1 MFRPLRKTHSLLKVF
16 NGALIDLAVPINI
29 SVFWNFGSLL
39 GLCLGIQLITGI
51 LLAIHYAPSID
62 LAFLSVSHIV
72 RDVNYGWLLRNL
84 HANGASFFFLC
95 IYIHIGRGYY
105 YSSFLVKELWNTGV
119 LIYVL
124 LIATAFI
131 GYVLVWGQI
140 RFWAATV
147 ITNLFSAIPYVGTT
161 LVEWIWGGFS
171 VDNATLNR
179 FFSLHFLLPF
189 IITGAVIIHL
199 LFLHQNGSNNPLG
212 LNSFIIRIPFH
223 SYHIIK
229 DCLGFMVIFFFF
241 FIIVFFFPCVL
252 GDSENFIMANP
263 LVTPVHIIPEWYF
276 LWIYAILRSI
286 PNKLGGV
293 MALVLALGMLVL
305 VPFINIQRRVGSA
318 FYYINQ
324 YIFWLIV
331 VNLLLLTWIGRC
343 PVEVPYETM
352 GRVFT
357 GMYYVFFLIHPLVCL
372 MWDSLRNPN

>member
-1 MFRPLRKTHSLLKVF
+1 MEPL
-16 NGALIDLAVPINI
+16 
-29 SVFWNFGSLL
+29 
-39 GLCLGIQLITGI
+39 
-51 LLAIHYAPSID
+51 
-62 LAFLSVSHIV
+62 
-72 RDVNYGWLLRNL
+72 
-84 HANGASFFFLC
+84 FFFFC

-105 YSSFLVKELWNTGV
+105 YRSFLINELWNTGV
-119 LIYVL
+119 IIFIL

-147 ITNLFSAIPYVGTT
+147 ITNLFSAIPYIGST

-189 IITGAVIIHL
+189 VITGIVIVHL
-199 LFLHQNGSNNPLG
+199 LFLHQKGSNNPLG

-229 DCLGFMVIFFFF
+229 DALGFIVILFFFF
-241 FIIVFFFPCVL
+241 VVVFFFPCAL
-252 GDSENFIMANP
+252 GDSENFIIANP

-293 MALVLALGMLVL
+293 LALAFALVILFL
-305 VPFINIQRRVGSA
+305 VPYINIQRRVGRA

-324 YIFWLIV
+324 YIFWLIL

-343 PVEVPYETM
+343 PVEVPYETI

-357 GMYYVFFLIHPLVCL
+357 VLYYIFFIIHPLVCII
-372 MWDSLRNPN
+372 WDKLSNPL

>member
-1 MFRPLRKTHSLLKVF
+1 M
-16 NGALIDLAVPINI
+16 
-29 SVFWNFGSLL
+29 
-39 GLCLGIQLITGI
+39 
-51 LLAIHYAPSID
+51 
-62 LAFLSVSHIV
+62 
-72 RDVNYGWLLRNL
+72 
-84 HANGASFFFLC
+84 
-95 IYIHIGRGYY
+95 
-105 YSSFLVKELWNTGV
+105 
-119 LIYVL
+119 

-147 ITNLFSAIPYVGTT
+147 ITNLFSAIPYIGST

-171 VDNATLNR
+171 VNNATLNR

-189 IITGAVIIHL
+189 VITGIVIVHL
-199 LFLHQNGSNNPLG
+199 FFLHQKGSNNPLG

-229 DCLGFMVIFFFF
+229 DALGFIVILFFF
-241 FIIVFFFPCVL
+241 FIVVFFFPCAL
-252 GDSENFIMANP
+252 GDSENFIIANP

-293 MALVLALGMLVL
+293 LALAFALVILFL
-305 VPFINIQRRVGSA
+305 VPYINIQRRVGRA

-324 YIFWLIV
+324 YIFWLIL
-331 VNLLLLTWIGRC
+331 VNFLLLTWIGRC
-343 PVEVPYETM
+343 PIDVPYENI

-357 GMYYVFFLIHPLVCL
+357 VLYYIFFIIHPLVCII
-372 MWDSLRNPN
+372 WDKLSNPL

>member
-1 MFRPLRKTHSLLKVF
+1 MSWVH
-16 NGALIDLAVPINI
+16 GY
-29 SVFWNFGSLL
+29 
-39 GLCLGIQLITGI
+39 I
-51 LLAIHYAPSID
+51 L
-62 LAFLSVSHIV
+62 
-72 RDVNYGWLLRNL
+72 
-84 HANGASFFFLC
+84 
-95 IYIHIGRGYY
+95 
-105 YSSFLVKELWNTGV
+105 
-119 LIYVL
+119 
-124 LIATAFI
+124 
-131 GYVLVWGQI
+131 
-140 RFWAATV
+140 
-147 ITNLFSAIPYVGTT
+147 
-161 LVEWIWGGFS
+161 
-171 VDNATLNR
+171 
-179 FFSLHFLLPF
+179 
-189 IITGAVIIHL
+189 
-199 LFLHQNGSNNPLG
+199 
-212 LNSFIIRIPFH
+212 
-223 SYHIIK
+223 
-229 DCLGFMVIFFFF
+229 FF